1 MGENIMDFE
10 FTLAK
15 QSQEVLGKVNTTVD
29 GLYAYELG
37 IITEVLADIRERMV
51 GDTPIITEEQL
62 KTLETMNVSSL
73 RTLETM
79 RLKVRS
85 ACNDKNN

>member
-1 MGENIMDFE
+1 MDFE

-37 IITEVLADIRERMV
+37 IIIRDMYISIGYDAD
-51 GDTPIITEEQL
+51 
-62 KTLETMNVSSL
+62 TL
-73 RTLETM
+73 
-79 RLKVRS
+79 
-85 ACNDKNN
+85 NDKRSWFQRCVDVCFIKQKHYTEYL

>member
-1 MGENIMDFE
+1 MDFE

-15 QSQEVLGKVNTTVD
+15 QSQEVLSKVNTTVD

-62 KTLETMNVSSL
+62 KILEGMNSSSL
-73 RTLETM
+73 RTLEAM